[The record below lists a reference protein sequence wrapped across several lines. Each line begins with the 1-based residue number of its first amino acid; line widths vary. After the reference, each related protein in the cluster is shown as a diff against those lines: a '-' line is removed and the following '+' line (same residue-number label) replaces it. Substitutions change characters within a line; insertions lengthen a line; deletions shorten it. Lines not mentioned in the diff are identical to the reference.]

1 MQNSQDYEIARAKC
15 WEEFKKRIPD
25 GEVQWQLVFIYD
37 AFCYAFDHA
46 YTLGKQEAMI
56 EAKSD
61 IKRDLDFKKNSQRL
75 TIATQILPALLA
87 DKAKRSM
94 SHIDLANVAV
104 SMADALIIA
113 CGLYLEDYKFKM
125 AGINLSPQSLEEW
138 KRMER

>member
-15 WEEFKKRIPD
+15 WEEFKIQYLD
-25 GEVQWQLVFIYD
+25 GEVQWQPVSRYD

-46 YTLGKQEAMI
+46 YTLGKQAAKI

-61 IKRDLDFKKNSQRL
+61 IKRDLDLKKNSQRL
-75 TIATQILPALLA
+75 TIATKILPTLLT
-87 DKAKRSM
+87 DKSKRSM
-94 SHIDLANVAV
+94 GHIDLANVAV
-104 SMADALIIA
+104 SMADALITA

-125 AGINLSPQSLEEW
+125 VGINTSPQNFEEW